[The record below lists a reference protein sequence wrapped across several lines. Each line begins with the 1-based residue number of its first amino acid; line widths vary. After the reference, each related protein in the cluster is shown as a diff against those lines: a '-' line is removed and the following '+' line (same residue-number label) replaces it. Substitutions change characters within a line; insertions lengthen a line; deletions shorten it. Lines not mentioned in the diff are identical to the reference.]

1 MSSQV
6 PTEGRREI
14 RIRSKRCEDRTQD
27 WSDVGNGPS
36 QGLLVASRGWKK
48 QESVFSEASRREE
61 SPLEQCF

>member
-6 PTEGRREI
+6 LTEGRGEI
-14 RIRSKRCEDRTQD
+14 RVRSRRCEDRTQG

-36 QGLLVASRGWKK
+36 QGLLVASRNWKK
-48 QESVFSEASRREE
+48 QESVFSEAFRREE